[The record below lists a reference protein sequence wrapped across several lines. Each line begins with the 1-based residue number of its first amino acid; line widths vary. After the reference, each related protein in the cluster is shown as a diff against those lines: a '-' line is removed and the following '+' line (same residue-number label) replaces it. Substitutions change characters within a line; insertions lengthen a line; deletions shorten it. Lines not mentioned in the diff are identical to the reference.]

1 MVFDKV
7 KELVLSGLGILAAI
21 SCGAA
26 VILYLQLQS
35 ANGTITAQSGTI
47 TRLNTINENNREALA
62 NLRSDF
68 NGLNAAVTMLM
79 SDRVAAEQ
87 RQQVIEDYLRRL
99 EKNDAILKEYLA
111 GKLPDSV
118 GKLFIEAKPDGNT
131 GSREKGPGVVA
142 NPVKTPA
149 AATDGKQR

>member
-1 MVFDKV
+1 MIFDKV

-35 ANGTITAQSGTI
+35 ANGTIVAQGGTI
-47 TRLNTINENNREALA
+47 THLNIINENNREALA

-79 SDRVAAEQ
+79 SDRIVAEQ
-87 RQQVIEDYLRRL
+87 RQRVIEDYLRRL

-111 GKLPDSV
+111 GKLPAPV
-118 GKLFIEAKPDGNT
+118 GKLFVEPKTNGNT
-131 GSREKGPGVVA
+131 DGGKKGPGVTA
-142 NPVKTPA
+142 NPAKASTA
-149 AATDGKQR
+149 AADGEQR

>member
-118 GKLFIEAKPDGNT
+118 GKLFIEAKPNGDT

-142 NPVKTPA
+142 NPAKAPA
-149 AATDGKQR
+149 AAADGKQ

>member
-1 MVFDKV
+1 MVFDKA

-47 TRLNTINENNREALA
+47 TRLNTINENNLEALA
-62 NLRSDF
+62 TLRSDF

-79 SDRVAAEQ
+79 SDRVVAEQ

-111 GKLPDSV
+111 GKLPTSV
-118 GKLFIEAKPDGNT
+118 GKLFVEPRTNRNQ
-131 GSREKGPGVVA
+131 GSGQEGPGVAA
-142 NPVKTPA
+142 NPAKAATA
-149 AATDGKQR
+149 AADGQQR

>member
-35 ANGTITAQSGTI
+35 ANGTIVAQGGTI
-47 TRLNTINENNREALA
+47 TRLNTINENNREALTA
-62 NLRSDF
+62 LRADF

-79 SDRVAAEQ
+79 SDRIVAEQ
-87 RQQVIEDYLRRL
+87 RQEVIEAYLKRL

-111 GKLPDSV
+111 GKLPASV
-118 GKLFIEAKPDGNT
+118 GKLFVVDQTNGNT
-131 GSREKGPGVVA
+131 DGGKKGPGVVA
-142 NPVKTPA
+142 NPVKAPTA
-149 AATDGKQR
+149 AADGKQR

>member
-26 VILYLQLQS
+26 VILHLQLQS
-35 ANGTITAQSGTI
+35 ANGTIVAQSGTI
-47 TRLNTINENNREALA
+47 TRLNTINENNKEALVK
-62 NLRSDF
+62 LRSDF

-79 SDRVAAEQ
+79 ADRMVAEQ

-111 GKLPDSV
+111 GKLPSSV
-118 GKLFIEAKPDGNT
+118 GKLSVEPKTDGNT
-131 GSREKGPGVVA
+131 GSGEKGPGVVA
-142 NPVKTPA
+142 NPAKAPTA
-149 AATDGKQR
+149 AADGQQR

>member
-47 TRLNTINENNREALA
+47 TRLNSINENNREALA
-62 NLRSDF
+62 TLRSDF
-68 NGLNAAVTMLM
+68 NGLNAAVTMMM

-111 GKLPDSV
+111 GKLPASV
-118 GKLFIEAKPDGNT
+118 GKLFVEPKTNGNT
-131 GSREKGPGVVA
+131 GSGEKGPGVVA
-142 NPVKTPA
+142 NPAKAPTA
-149 AATDGKQR
+149 AADGQQR

>member
-7 KELVLSGLGILAAI
+7 KELVLSGLGILAAV

-26 VILYLQLQS
+26 IILYLQLQS
-35 ANGTITAQSGTI
+35 ANGTIVAQSGTI
-47 TRLNTINENNREALA
+47 TRLNTINENNREALVK
-62 NLRSDF
+62 LRSDF

-79 SDRVAAEQ
+79 SDRVVAEQ
-87 RQQVIEDYLRRL
+87 RQGVIEAYPKRL

-118 GKLFIEAKPDGNT
+118 GKLFVEPKPNGNT
-131 GSREKGPGVVA
+131 DGGAKGPGVTA
-142 NPVKTPA
+142 NPVKAPTA
-149 AATDGKQR
+149 AADGKQR

>member
-1 MVFDKV
+1 MIFDKV
-7 KELVLSGLGILAAI
+7 KELVLSGLGIMTAI

-26 VILYLQLQS
+26 IILYLQLQS

-47 TRLNTINENNREALA
+47 TRLNSINENNREALA
-62 NLRSDF
+62 TLRSDF

-79 SDRVAAEQ
+79 SDRVVAEQ

-111 GKLPDSV
+111 GKLPTSV
-118 GKLFIEAKPDGNT
+118 GKLFVEPKANGNKDG
-131 GSREKGPGVVA
+131 GAKGPGVTA
-142 NPVKTPA
+142 NPVKAPTA
-149 AATDGKQR
+149 AADGKQR

>member
-35 ANGTITAQSGTI
+35 ANGTIVAQGGTI
-47 TRLNTINENNREALA
+47 TRLNTINENNREALTA
-62 NLRSDF
+62 LRSDF

-79 SDRVAAEQ
+79 SDRIVAEQ
-87 RQQVIEDYLRRL
+87 RQEVIEAYLKRL

-111 GKLPDSV
+111 GKLPTSV
-118 GKLFIEAKPDGNT
+118 GKLFVVDQANGNKDG
-131 GSREKGPGVVA
+131 GAKGPGVVA
-142 NPVKTPA
+142 NPVKAPTA
-149 AATDGKQR
+149 AADGKQR

>member
-118 GKLFIEAKPDGNT
+118 GKLFIEAKPNGDT

-142 NPVKTPA
+142 NPAKA
-149 AATDGKQR
+149 AAAAADGKQR